1 MSRYV
6 QFVTPENIEVSYEIA
21 GIGSRFIAAL
31 IDHAVQLG
39 IILGLGLVGMSISAA
54 FAFVPILNRSAPLWV
69 FAVVGLVIFAV
80 FFGYFSAFE
89 LLWAGRTPGK
99 KAVGLRVV
107 RDGGYPIDPY
117 ASIVRNLVRIA
128 DFIPPIY
135 GAGLVSI
142 FFSAEYKRLGDWA
155 AGTIVIKERPPA
167 HLGGRQGPPSPMVT
181 HYLPMIKN
189 VDLITREE
197 FDSIRRFVER
207 RNELEIPVQAHIA
220 MRLAIPLLRKLGLEI
235 DIPIQWHYA
244 DLLEAIERRYVE
256 ERGVL

>member
-21 GIGSRFIAAL
+21 GIGSRFLAAL
-31 IDHAVQLG
+31 IDHAIQLG
-39 IILGLGLVGMSISAA
+39 IILGLGLAGVSISTA
-54 FAFVPILNRSAPLWV
+54 FASVPILQWSAPLWV
-69 FAVVGLVIFAV
+69 FAVIGLVIFAV

-89 LLWAGRTPGK
+89 LLWAGKTPGK

-167 HLGGRQGPPSPMVT
+167 HLGGHQGPPSPMVM
-181 HYLPMIKN
+181 HFLPMIKN

-220 MRLAIPLLRKLGLEI
+220 MRLAIPLMRKLGLEI